1 MSDRSGKNHGLEIR
15 HIDRIVGV
23 FIMGAIVIGVASWFL
38 RQQGLGE
45 FEEELPFYT
54 IVSKSYGLVADG
66 EINLAGV
73 TIGTISNVTL
83 QDDGKV
89 RVEMG
94 FIERDRKFLTV
105 GSQLEVESAI
115 GVQSLLGGGGLIFNY
130 NPNSTVLLDLNT
142 ELTTVEP
149 LDLAAQIEA
158 FDLPGLAEQ
167 VKSIVYN
174 VEEITRALKDDQGAL
189 FGTLDNVNKITLD
202 LAESTKVFPKL
213 MDDIAQQIP
222 QALGEVEQ
230 VVKNVEVLTHRL
242 EAEQVPAI
250 LGSVE
255 NNLSSL
261 QTAMDSVSGIL
272 TDSEDNI
279 KQVMANAAGATDEL
293 NKATADLNALLV
305 DLQGIVKDVGASSKQ
320 LPGVLA
326 RSEDLLD
333 NSVELTDKLNNHW
346 LLGGKGE
353 GNQPSQPWPS
363 IHSIGES
370 PYDEAP

>member
-1 MSDRSGKNHGLEIR
+1 MSDSNSKSHGLEIR

-23 FIMGAIVIGVASWFL
+23 FIMGAIIIGVASWFL

-45 FEEELPFYT
+45 FEEKIPFYT
-54 IVSKSYGLVADG
+54 IVSESYGLVADG

-73 TIGTISNVTL
+73 TIGTISSVTL

-89 RVEMG
+89 LVKMG
-94 FIERDRKFLTV
+94 FIERDRKFLTE
-105 GSQLEVESAI
+105 GSQLEVASAI

-130 NPNSTVLLDLNT
+130 NPDSTVLLDLNT
-142 ELTTVEP
+142 ELTTIEP
-149 LDLAAQIEA
+149 VDLATQIEA

-174 VEEITRALKDDQGAL
+174 VNQ
-189 FGTLDNVNKITLD
+189 ITLD
-202 LAESTKVFPKL
+202 LTESTKVFPKL
-213 MDDIAQQIP
+213 MDDVAQQIP
-222 QALGEVEQ
+222 QALGDVEQ

-255 NNLSSL
+255 NNLGSL

-272 TDSEDNI
+272 TASEGNI
-279 KQVMANAAGATDEL
+279 KQIMANAAGATDEL
-293 NKATADLNALLV
+293 NKATTDLNALLV
-305 DLQGIVKDVGASSKQ
+305 DLQSIVKDVGASSEQ

-353 GNQPSQPWPS
+353 IDAPNHPWPS

-370 PYDEAP
+370 PYDGEYQP